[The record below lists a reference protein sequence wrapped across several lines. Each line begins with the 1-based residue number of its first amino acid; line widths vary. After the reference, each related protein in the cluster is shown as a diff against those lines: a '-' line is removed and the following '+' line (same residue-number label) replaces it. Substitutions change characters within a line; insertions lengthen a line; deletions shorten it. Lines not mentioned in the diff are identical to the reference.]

1 MAQTATFRTT
11 AGTKTWEISPN
22 KVVDIDGLNTGFELE
37 AVEDMMFLKYDTE
50 RIYLFTEGLPVNG
63 WYKVFY
69 IKNDNDFLIND
80 NRVYG
85 YIHKSQLSW
94 GY

>member
-1 MAQTATFRTT
+1 
-11 AGTKTWEISPN
+11 
-22 KVVDIDGLNTGFELE
+22 
-37 AVEDMMFLKYDTE
+37 MMFLKYDTE